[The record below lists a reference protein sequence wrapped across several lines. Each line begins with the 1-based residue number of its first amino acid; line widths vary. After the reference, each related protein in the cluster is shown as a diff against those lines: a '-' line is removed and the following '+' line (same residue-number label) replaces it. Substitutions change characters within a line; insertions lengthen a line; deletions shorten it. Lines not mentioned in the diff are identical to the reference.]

1 MEKHLNMNNLQFYT
15 TDYISGVMSLRKPQA
30 KSLEILDNILKNVA
44 ISKKL
49 DLKTALN
56 QVNKQYP
63 ICTNFERDFM
73 SLSFVLATGV
83 GKTRLMGT
91 FITYLYTNHNIKNFF
106 IVAPGTTV
114 YNKLKKDLGDVNSP
128 KYVFKGVGCFEELPR
143 IIADDDYR
151 TKRLDFSNTGVNI
164 CIFNISKFD
173 KENVKMKAVNEVL
186 GDSFYNELSKLND
199 LVIIMDESHHY
210 HADKGATALNELK
223 PVLGLELTA
232 TPYYNKGSKQ
242 IKFKNAVYEY
252 PLSNSISDGYTRTP
266 YAVTRRN
273 INSYNFGDE
282 ELDKIMLSDGILCH
296 ERIKLRLENYAKEN
310 GERLVKPFMMVVCKD
325 TDHATKVHEYVTSD
339 AFCDGKYKNKTL
351 LIHSNQSKAV
361 REANV
366 EKLLNLESPENTVE
380 IVIHVDMLKEG
391 WDVNNL
397 YTIVPLRTAS
407 SKILREQ
414 MIGRGLRLPY
424 GKRTGVKE
432 IDSVML
438 TAHDKFEEILKEA
451 QSGES
456 IFNAGN
462 VIEAENLQ
470 EEKFEVTQLNL
481 DLPDENTDRIYEK
494 TGLERNNKNTEFI
507 KTTQN
512 IISEKVA
519 NGFFCYKKRT
529 EMPDMKKIAS
539 EVVKTINADKDLAV
553 VYKTNENTLFDFVME
568 EVAEFTRKTA
578 EKFIPIPQIKVT
590 EAGIEEYNFVDFD
603 LDLSEFNHVPISN
616 ELLIQNLQETGD
628 LTTIEGQYIDFDG
641 FLPKKKILELL
652 REKAEIDYER
662 CSNLLFK
669 LITQAVEHYS
679 AKYGENGMKNIVMMN
694 KRDVANKI
702 YYQMIKEGH
711 FYVTNGLLQEEIVDI
726 SRQNLP
732 TSYDYKFKKDLF
744 QEPQETIGSNLFCG
758 IKKGVFGQAKFD
770 SKPELVFAR
779 VVEKDKDVANWL
791 RPNPNEFKIYYN
803 NGKRYEPD
811 FVVETAESIYL
822 VEVKGENMLN
832 DPDVIAKKERAEQY
846 CKIASEWGKAN
857 NYKDWKYLFIP
868 AGQIQSNSSFMNL
881 AQRFGVL
888 AFKTA

>member
-1 MEKHLNMNNLQFYT
+1 
-15 TDYISGVMSLRKPQA
+15 
-30 KSLEILDNILKNVA
+30 
-44 ISKKL
+44 
-49 DLKTALN
+49 
-56 QVNKQYP
+56 
-63 ICTNFERDFM
+63 M

-114 YNKLKKDLGDVNSP
+114 YNKLKKDLGDMNSP
-128 KYVFKGVGCFEELPR
+128 KYVFKGVGCFNEPPR

-151 TKRLDFSNTGVNI
+151 NKRIDFSNTGVNI

-173 KENVKMKAVNEVL
+173 KENVKIKAVNEVL
-186 GDSFYNELSKLND
+186 GDSFYSELSKLND
-199 LVIIMDESHHY
+199 LVVIMDESHHY
-210 HADKGATALNELK
+210 HADKGAIALNELK

-242 IKFKNAVYEY
+242 TKFKNAVYEY
-252 PLSNSISDGYTRTP
+252 PLSKSIADGYTRTP

-310 GERLVKPFMMVVCKD
+310 GEILVKPFMMVVCKD
-325 TDHATKVHEYVTSD
+325 TDHATKVYEYVTSD

-351 LIHSNQSKAV
+351 LIHSNRSKAV

-438 TAHDKFEEILKEA
+438 TAH
-451 QSGES
+451 
-456 IFNAGN
+456 
-462 VIEAENLQ
+462 
-470 EEKFEVTQLNL
+470 
-481 DLPDENTDRIYEK
+481 
-494 TGLERNNKNTEFI
+494 
-507 KTTQN
+507 
-512 IISEKVA
+512 
-519 NGFFCYKKRT
+519 
-529 EMPDMKKIAS
+529 
-539 EVVKTINADKDLAV
+539 
-553 VYKTNENTLFDFVME
+553 
-568 EVAEFTRKTA
+568 
-578 EKFIPIPQIKVT
+578 
-590 EAGIEEYNFVDFD
+590 
-603 LDLSEFNHVPISN
+603 
-616 ELLIQNLQETGD
+616 
-628 LTTIEGQYIDFDG
+628 
-641 FLPKKKILELL
+641 
-652 REKAEIDYER
+652 
-662 CSNLLFK
+662 
-669 LITQAVEHYS
+669 
-679 AKYGENGMKNIVMMN
+679 
-694 KRDVANKI
+694 
-702 YYQMIKEGH
+702 
-711 FYVTNGLLQEEIVDI
+711 
-726 SRQNLP
+726 
-732 TSYDYKFKKDLF
+732 
-744 QEPQETIGSNLFCG
+744 
-758 IKKGVFGQAKFD
+758 
-770 SKPELVFAR
+770 
-779 VVEKDKDVANWL
+779 VANWL